1 MTRLVV
7 LSVLAVVVVG
17 CASAEWPFDGSASA
31 SLLARADRLADR
43 QQYEPAL
50 RAYDE
55 FLARY
60 PNDAAAPRA
69 LRTRETV
76 ASIATGRA
84 ELARLRAELAAR
96 DGELARVRAELAAR
110 DGELGRLRQESERL
124 RADLE
129 KLKEVD
135 LNLERKKR

>member
-1 MTRLVV
+1 MSVFTVV
-7 LSVLAVVVVG
+7 TVLAVVVGG
-17 CASAEWPFDGSASA
+17 CASTDWGFDASA
-31 SLLARADRLADR
+31 SLLSRADRFGDR
-43 QQYEPAL
+43 HQYEAAL
-50 RAYDE
+50 RTYDE

-60 PNDAAAPRA
+60 PTDPAAPRA
-69 LRTRETV
+69 QKSRDTI
-76 ASIATGRA
+76 ASIVTART

-96 DGELARVRAELAAR
+96 DGELAR
-110 DGELGRLRQESERL
+110 LRQETERL

>member
-1 MTRLVV
+1 MKRLIAMGVV
-7 LSVLAVVVVG
+7 ALVAVG
-17 CASAEWPFDGSASA
+17 CARADWSFSGSA

-55 FLARY
+55 FLASY
-60 PNDAAAPRA
+60 PDDPAAPRA
-69 LRTRETV
+69 LKTRETI
-76 ASIATGRA
+76 ASIVTARA

-96 DGELARVRAELAAR
+96 DGELAR
-110 DGELGRLRQESERL
+110 LRQETERL

>member
-1 MTRLVV
+1 MRLFTMVA
-7 LSVLAVVVVG
+7 VLAVVVGG
-17 CASAEWPFDGSASA
+17 CASADWAFDGSA
-31 SLLARADRLADR
+31 SLLARADRFGDR
-43 QQYEPAL
+43 QQYEAAL
-50 RAYDE
+50 RTYDE

-60 PNDAAAPRA
+60 PSDPAAPRA
-69 LRTRETV
+69 LKSRDTI
-76 ASIATGRA
+76 ASIMTART

-96 DGELARVRAELAAR
+96 DGELAR
-110 DGELGRLRQESERL
+110 LRQETERL

>member
-1 MTRLVV
+1 MRRFVAMGVVALLVG
-7 LSVLAVVVVG
+7 G
-17 CASAEWPFDGSASA
+17 CARADWPLSSSA
-31 SLLARADRLADR
+31 SLLPRADRYADR

-50 RAYDE
+50 RDYDE

-60 PNDAAAPRA
+60 PDDPAAPRA
-69 LRTRETV
+69 LKTRETI
-76 ASIATGRA
+76 ASIVTARA

-96 DGELARVRAELAAR
+96 DGELAR
-110 DGELGRLRQESERL
+110 LRQETERL

>member
-1 MTRLVV
+1 MRGFIAMTVLV
-7 LSVLAVVVVG
+7 LGIAG
-17 CASAEWPFDGSASA
+17 CASIDWPFNGAAA

-50 RAYDE
+50 RTYDE

-60 PNDAAAPRA
+60 PSDPAAPRA
-69 LRTRETV
+69 LKSRDTL
-76 ASIATGRA
+76 ASILTARA
-84 ELARLRAELAAR
+84 ELARLRSELAAR
-96 DGELARVRAELAAR
+96 DGELAR
-110 DGELGRLRQESERL
+110 LRQETERL

>member
-1 MTRLVV
+1 MRRRLA
-7 LSVLAVVVVG
+7 LAVLALVLVG
-17 CASAEWPFDGSASA
+17 CASGGLALDGAA
-31 SLLARADRLADR
+31 ALLARADGLADR

-55 FLARY
+55 FLSRY
-60 PNDAAAPRA
+60 PGDPAAPRA
-69 LRTRETV
+69 LKSRDAIVT
-76 ASIATGRA
+76 ARA
-84 ELARLRAELAAR
+84 ELARLRSELAARDAELAAR
-96 DGELARVRAELAAR
+96 EAELVK
-110 DGELGRLRQESERL
+110 LRQLTERL

>member
-1 MTRLVV
+1 MV
-7 LSVLAVVVVG
+7 LATLAVVVGG
-17 CASAEWPFDGSASA
+17 CASGDWPFNGSA

-50 RAYDE
+50 RTYDE

-60 PNDAAAPRA
+60 PTDPAAPRA
-69 LRTRETV
+69 QKSRDTL
-76 ASIATGRA
+76 ASIVTARV
-84 ELARLRAELAAR
+84 ELARLRSELAARDAELAAR
-96 DGELARVRAELAAR
+96 EAELVK
-110 DGELGRLRQESERL
+110 LRQLTERL

>member
-1 MTRLVV
+1 MKRLVV
-7 LSVLAVVVVG
+7 VSVLAVVVG
-17 CASAEWPFDGSASA
+17 ACASADWPFNGSA

-50 RAYDE
+50 RTYDE

-60 PNDAAAPRA
+60 PDDPAAPRA
-69 LRTRETV
+69 LKSRDTI
-76 ASIATGRA
+76 ASIVTARA

-96 DGELARVRAELAAR
+96 DGELAR
-110 DGELGRLRQESERL
+110 LRQETERL

>member
-1 MTRLVV
+1 MRRL
-7 LSVLAVVVVG
+7 LAVALVAMALGG
-17 CASAEWPFDGSASA
+17 CASADWPLGGAT
-31 SLLARADRLADR
+31 SLLARADRLADQ

-50 RAYDE
+50 RSYDE

-60 PNDAAAPRA
+60 PNDDAALRA
-69 LRTRETV
+69 LKSRDTI
-76 ASIATGRA
+76 ASIVTARA
-84 ELARLRAELAAR
+84 ELARLRGELAAR
-96 DGELARVRAELAAR
+96 DAELA
-110 DGELGRLRQESERL
+110 RLRQESERL

>member
-1 MTRLVV
+1 MSRLIVAAA
-7 LSVLAVVVVG
+7 LAVAVGG
-17 CASAEWPFDGSASA
+17 CATVDWPFDGSS

-50 RAYDE
+50 RTYDE

-60 PNDAAAPRA
+60 PSDPAVPRA
-69 LRTRETV
+69 QKSRDTI
-76 ASIATGRA
+76 ASIVTARA
-84 ELARLRAELAAR
+84 ELARLRSELAAR
-96 DGELARVRAELAAR
+96 DGELAR
-110 DGELGRLRQESERL
+110 LRQETERL

>member
-1 MTRLVV
+1 MRGFIAMTVLV
-7 LSVLAVVVVG
+7 LGIAG
-17 CASAEWPFDGSASA
+17 CASIDSLFDSLFNGAAA

-50 RAYDE
+50 RTYDE

-60 PNDAAAPRA
+60 PSDPAAPRA
-69 LRTRETV
+69 QKSRDTL
-76 ASIATGRA
+76 ASILTARA
-84 ELARLRAELAAR
+84 ELARLRSELAAR
-96 DGELARVRAELAAR
+96 DGELAR
-110 DGELGRLRQESERL
+110 LRQETERL

>member
-1 MTRLVV
+1 MSVFTVV
-7 LSVLAVVVVG
+7 TVLAVVVGG
-17 CASAEWPFDGSASA
+17 CASTDWALDASA
-31 SLLARADRLADR
+31 SLLSRADRFGDR
-43 QQYEPAL
+43 HQYEAAL
-50 RAYDE
+50 RTYDE

-60 PNDAAAPRA
+60 PTDPAAPRA
-69 LRTRETV
+69 QKSRDTI
-76 ASIATGRA
+76 ASIVSART

-96 DGELARVRAELAAR
+96 DGELAR
-110 DGELGRLRQESERL
+110 LRQETERL

>member
-1 MTRLVV
+1 MRHALVAFLIAVV
-7 LSVLAVVVVG
+7 LAGG
-17 CASAEWPFDGSASA
+17 CASADWPFNGSA

-43 QQYEPAL
+43 QQYEPAV

-60 PNDAAAPRA
+60 PADPAAPRA
-69 LRTRETV
+69 LKSRDTLV
-76 ASIATGRA
+76 SIVTARA
-84 ELARLRAELAAR
+84 ELARLRSELAAR
-96 DGELARVRAELAAR
+96 DGELAR
-110 DGELGRLRQESERL
+110 LRQETERL

>member
-1 MTRLVV
+1 MRLVTV
-7 LSVLAVVVVG
+7 MAALAVVVGG
-17 CASAEWPFDGSASA
+17 CASTEWPFTGSA
-31 SLLARADRLADR
+31 SLLARADRFGDR
-43 QQYEPAL
+43 QQYEAAL
-50 RAYDE
+50 RTYDE

-60 PNDAAAPRA
+60 PSDPAAPRA
-69 LRTRETV
+69 QKSRDTI
-76 ASIATGRA
+76 ASIMMART

-96 DGELARVRAELAAR
+96 DGELAR
-110 DGELGRLRQESERL
+110 LRQETERL

>member
-1 MTRLVV
+1 MRRRLA
-7 LSVLAVVVVG
+7 LAVLALLLVG
-17 CASAEWPFDGSASA
+17 CASGGRPLDSAA
-31 SLLARADRLADR
+31 ALLAHADRLADR

-55 FLARY
+55 FLSRY
-60 PNDAAAPRA
+60 PGDPAAPRA
-69 LRTRETV
+69 LKSRDAV
-76 ASIATGRA
+76 ASIVTASA
-84 ELARLRAELAAR
+84 ELARLRSELAARDAELAAR
-96 DGELARVRAELAAR
+96 DAELVK
-110 DGELGRLRQESERL
+110 LRQLTERL

>member
-1 MTRLVV
+1 MRNVVVMLVMAVV
-7 LSVLAVVVVG
+7 LGGG
-17 CASAEWPFDGSASA
+17 CASADWPFNGSA
-31 SLLARADRLADR
+31 SLLARADRFADR

-50 RAYDE
+50 RSYDE

-60 PNDAAAPRA
+60 PTDPAAPRA
-69 LRTRETV
+69 LKSRDTI
-76 ASIATGRA
+76 ASIVTART
-84 ELARLRAELAAR
+84 ELARLRNELAAR
-96 DGELARVRAELAAR
+96 DGELAR
-110 DGELGRLRQESERL
+110 LRQETERL